1 MNKYL
6 RMNSAGT
13 LPYVSLNSDNSLTYD
28 YPILSDTL
36 NPAVWAVVK

>member
-6 RMNSAGT
+6 TMNKQGT
-13 LPYVSLNSDNSLTYD
+13 LSYVSLNQDNSLTYD